1 MEIPDLAHRL
11 VPACCRRHRLGA
23 RHRTPCRGERR
34 MSNPRPLGERERTLI
49 ELYANCQLEL
59 APEAFTPSG
68 M

>member
-1 MEIPDLAHRL
+1 
-11 VPACCRRHRLGA
+11 
-23 RHRTPCRGERR
+23 